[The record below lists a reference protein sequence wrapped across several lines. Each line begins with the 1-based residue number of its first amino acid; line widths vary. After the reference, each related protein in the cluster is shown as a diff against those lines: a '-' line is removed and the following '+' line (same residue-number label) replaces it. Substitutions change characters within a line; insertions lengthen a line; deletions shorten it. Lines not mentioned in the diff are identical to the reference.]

1 MNLLIDINMLNLCF
15 EDAGIFADINN
26 NISENDIDIRDFI
39 NSSLQFIS
47 IIVSIEEKFNIEFP
61 DEYLI
66 IDTFSSVKN
75 LISIIESLQE
85 S

>member
-1 MNLLIDINMLNLCF
+1 MLNLCF

-61 DEYLI
+61 DEHLI

>member
-1 MNLLIDINMLNLCF
+1 MLNLCF